1 MLNFALDLA
10 GQIGVPIM
18 CHPNSCPS
26 DLWAVR
32 CFPKLIEA
40 GEIPFQGGDLD
51 VLIENIPGF
60 EGLIRRRD
68 LSSFLRVGDLSDKD
82 FQYIANGASQAHRV
96 RMILNTFEE
105 LEGPALAQIRSRCPG
120 IYAVGPL
127 HEHLKTKLAPTI
139 PSKNSKKED
148 MSCIAWLDEQ
158 PLRSVIYV
166 SFGSIAVMSND
177 QLLELWHGLKNS
189 GKLFLW
195 VLPNVA
201 DKEWKNQLPPELL
214 IEDASGKGN
223 IVAWAPQEEVLAHK
237 AVGGFLTHSG
247 WNSTLESMV
256 VGVPMICWPFFGD
269 QLFISRLVAEVW
281 KLGLDMKDTCDR
293 VVIEKMV
300 KEVMETRREE
310 FMQSADRMAKLA
322 KNAVCKGGSSYSNL
336 DRLIED
342 IRSLENDSKE

>member
-1 MLNFALDLA
+1 M
-10 GQIGVPIM
+10 G
-18 CHPNSCPS
+18 
-26 DLWAVR
+26 
-32 CFPKLIEA
+32 
-40 GEIPFQGGDLD
+40 
-51 VLIENIPGF
+51 
-60 EGLIRRRD
+60 
-68 LSSFLRVGDLSDKD
+68 
-82 FQYIANGASQAHRV
+82 
-96 RMILNTFEE
+96 NTFEE

-120 IYAVGPL
+120 IYAVGPF

-201 DKEWKNQLPPELL
+201 DREWKNQLPPELL

-247 WNSTLESMV
+247 WNSTLESTV
-256 VGVPMICWPFFGD
+256 AGVPMIRWPFFGD

-293 VVIEKMV
+293 VIIEKMARDLMDG
-300 KEVMETRREE
+300 KREE
-310 FMQSADRMAKLA
+310 FQESSDQMAKLA
-322 KNAVCKGGSSYSNL
+322 KKAITEGGSSYCSL
-336 DRLIED
+336 DCLIRD
-342 IRSLENDSKE
+342 IRLMV